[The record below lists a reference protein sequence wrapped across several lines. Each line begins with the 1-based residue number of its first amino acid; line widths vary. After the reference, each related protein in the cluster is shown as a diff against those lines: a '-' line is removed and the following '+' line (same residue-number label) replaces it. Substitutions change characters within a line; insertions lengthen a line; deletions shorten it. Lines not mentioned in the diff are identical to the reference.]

1 MTSDSHCL
9 QAPDLEL
16 HPSGMINNFRCFRA
30 PAARVIDSAHALWL
44 QTSSLMRAKSMPAL
58 RIRVEAISGPA

>member
-1 MTSDSHCL
+1 
-9 QAPDLEL
+9 
-16 HPSGMINNFRCFRA
+16 MINNFRCFRA

-44 QTSSLMRAKSMPAL
+44 QTSSLMRAKSMPTL